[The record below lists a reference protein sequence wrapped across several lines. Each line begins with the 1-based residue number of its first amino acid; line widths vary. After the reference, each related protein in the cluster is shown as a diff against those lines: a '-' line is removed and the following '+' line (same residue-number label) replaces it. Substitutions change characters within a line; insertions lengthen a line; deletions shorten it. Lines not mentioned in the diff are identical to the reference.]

1 MDFKVFNNKA
11 IQNTVLQTLRKYL
24 SMKMKKLELWKIM
37 KYILSFLRVLRPL
50 SRLGQLKLVLSIG
63 QSGGPSREINLK
75 FKIMTYLRTWSS
87 TLRGVRSNRTLIKL
101 RRSHNKSCLPLKKPR
116 IKERPVAC
124 LNLLDRRWKFSAIV
138 LCQKTR
144 L

>member
-11 IQNTVLQTLRKYL
+11 NIQNTVLQILRKYL

-75 FKIMTYLRTWSS
+75 FKIMTYLRT
-87 TLRGVRSNRTLIKL
+87 
-101 RRSHNKSCLPLKKPR
+101 
-116 IKERPVAC
+116 
-124 LNLLDRRWKFSAIV
+124 
-138 LCQKTR
+138 
-144 L
+144 